1 MNSPLSPA
9 AEKLIL
15 DYEVGGGEKYY
26 NKFLKHPTWPGG
38 QSGVTICVGEDLGY
52 MSKGEFSQYFGGI
65 SFQDRLRLERCL
77 GIKGSKAKP
86 AADNVRDIV
95 IPWATAIDIF
105 RTKRILAEV
114 AKTQAAF
121 PGSDDLP
128 DDAFGALVSLVFN
141 RGPGMKDSPANS
153 GNRREMRNIRL
164 HVRTGSLAGIAQE
177 LRRMKRLWVGKGLDG
192 LLKRRE
198 AEAQLVES
206 CI

>member
-9 AEKLIL
+9 AEQLIL

-65 SFQDRLRLERCL
+65 NFQDRLRLERCI

-114 AKTQAAF
+114 AKTQRAF
-121 PGSDDLP
+121 PGCDDLP
-128 DDAFGALVSLVFN
+128 DDAFGALVSLIYN
-141 RGPGMKDSPANS
+141 RGAGMD
-153 GNRREMRNIRL
+153 GERRSEMRNIRL

-198 AEAQLVES
+198 AEARLVES

>member
-38 QSGVTICVGEDLGY
+38 ASGTTVGVGFDLGFTTR
-52 MSKGEFSQYFGGI
+52 GEFSQYWSGLDFH
-65 SFQDRLRLERCL
+65 DRLRLERTI
-77 GIKGSKAKP
+77 GIKGIAAKT
-86 AADNVRDIV
+86 VTQSVKDIT
-95 IPWATAIDIF
+95 IPWALALDVF
-105 RTKRILAEV
+105 RSKTILAEV
-114 AKTQAAF
+114 AKTQKAF
-121 PGSDDLP
+121 PGCDDLP
-128 DDAFGALVSLVFN
+128 DDAFGALVSLVYN
-141 RGPGMKDSPANS
+141 RGPKTDPKDP
-153 GNRREMRNIRL
+153 RRTEMNNIRL

-177 LRRMKRLWVGKGLDG
+177 LRRMKRLWVGQGLDG

>member
-65 SFQDRLRLERCL
+65 NFQDRLRLERCI

-114 AKTQAAF
+114 AKTQRAF
-121 PGSDDLP
+121 PGCDDLP
-128 DDAFGALVSLVFN
+128 DDAFGALVSLIYN
-141 RGPGMKDSPANS
+141 RGAGMD
-153 GNRREMRNIRL
+153 GERRSEMRNIRL

-198 AEAQLVES
+198 AEARLVES

>member
-9 AEKLIL
+9 AEQLIL

-26 NKFLKHPTWPGG
+26 NKFLKHPTWPGA

-65 SFQDRLRLERCL
+65 NFQDRLRLERCI

-114 AKTQAAF
+114 AKTQRAF
-121 PGSDDLP
+121 PGCDDLP
-128 DDAFGALVSLVFN
+128 DDAFGALVSLIYN
-141 RGPGMKDSPANS
+141 RGAGMD
-153 GNRREMRNIRL
+153 GERRSEMRNIRL

-177 LRRMKRLWVGKGLDG
+177 LRRMKRLWVGQGLDG

>member
-9 AEKLIL
+9 AEELIL
-15 DYEVGGGEKYY
+15 KYEVGGGEKYY

-38 QSGVTICVGEDLGY
+38 ASGCTIGVGVDLGY
-52 MSKGEFSQYFGGI
+52 SSRGEFSQYWSGLDFH
-65 SFQDRLRLERCL
+65 DRLRLERTI
-77 GIKGSKAKP
+77 GVKGDAAKT
-86 AADNVRDIV
+86 VTRSVKDIT
-95 IPWATAIDIF
+95 IPWALALDVF
-105 RTKRILAEV
+105 RTKTILAEV
-114 AKTQAAF
+114 ARTQKAF
-121 PGSDDLP
+121 PGCDDLP
-128 DDAFGALVSLVFN
+128 DDAFGALVSLIYN
-141 RGPGMKDSPANS
+141 RGAGMD
-153 GNRREMRNIRL
+153 GERRSEMRNIRL